1 MEEKQFNTEWL
12 ATFLFCLLLGVFGA
26 HRFYTGKT
34 GSAWAMLL
42 ITIFLGWL
50 FGLGV
55 FISST
60 WALVDLIMIACAK
73 FTDKNGQPIPW
84 MV

>member
-1 MEEKQFNTEWL
+1 MEEKKFNTEWL

-42 ITIFLGWL
+42 ITLLLGWL

-73 FTDKNGQPIPW
+73 FKDKNGQTILW